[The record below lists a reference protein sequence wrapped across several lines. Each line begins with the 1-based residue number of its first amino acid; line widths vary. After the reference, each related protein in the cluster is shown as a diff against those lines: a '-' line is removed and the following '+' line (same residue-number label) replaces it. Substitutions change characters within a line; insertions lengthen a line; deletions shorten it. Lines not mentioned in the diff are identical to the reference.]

1 MPKVSYISPSSKP
14 SGGSTRPRS
23 SVVYRVKNWSS
34 YEEGLKQRGSLTV
47 WFSPEAISAWRYQGP
62 LQRGAQFYYSDL
74 AIETALT

>member
-62 LQRGAQFYYSDL
+62 LQRGAQF
-74 AIETALT
+74 